1 MLTRHWGIRRHR
13 LVPATIAAALLLLSA
28 AACAPPPPPPAGNH
42 NLLLVT
48 LDTVRADFLEPYGFE
63 GRSSPNL
70 AAFAGGA
77 LLFEQAFA
85 TAPRTSPSH
94 ASILTG
100 RHPGHHGVL
109 FNGFDM
115 PVEVALG
122 ADSLTLAEHL
132 RQAGFFT
139 GGIVSAGTLDE
150 RYGFQQGF
158 DTFESEGTRK
168 ERQKPEAGGGADE
181 VTVTAL
187 RWLKKHRGERFFL
200 WIHYYEAHSPFH
212 SPPEVWEAMGMAPG
226 EIVTMESARSGEQTL
241 ASIRRSYQA
250 EIFELDA
257 EVGRLLDGLDE
268 LGLDGGTLVAM
279 VGDHGEYLG
288 EHGYFGHQELY
299 DEMLHVPMIIRS
311 PTLEPGRRP
320 ELVSTIDLAP
330 TLLGLLGVPPL
341 PGGQGVDLLDPG
353 QSPPDVVFAEW
364 RNHQPWLGQREARPR
379 DLIFSARSSSAKVIY
394 DRPFPE
400 QSMAFDIERDAGE
413 QVNLYGAGDPLRP
426 DLEEVL
432 RRHLDTMPAEALS
445 FGEMTLDPKTA
456 EMLRSLG
463 YIEAQ

>member
-1 MLTRHWGIRRHR
+1 MLACRESQLRTLFGVAMAFA
-13 LVPATIAAALLLLSA
+13 LVLLSA
-28 AACAPPPPPPAGNH
+28 PACAPPPPPPEGNH

-63 GRSSPNL
+63 GPSSPNL
-70 AAFAGGA
+70 AAFAEGA

-100 RHPGHHGVL
+100 RHPAHHGVL

-115 PVEVALG
+115 PVEVEIG
-122 ADSLTLAEHL
+122 ADSVTLAEHL
-132 RQAGFFT
+132 QRAGFFT

-150 RYGFQQGF
+150 RYGFQRGF

-168 ERQKPEAGGGADE
+168 ERQKPEVGGGADE
-181 VTVTAL
+181 VTDTAL

-200 WIHYYEAHSPFH
+200 WVHYYEAHSPFH
-212 SPPEVWEAMGMAPG
+212 SPPEVWQAMGMEPG
-226 EIVTMESARSGEQTL
+226 EIVTMESARSGEQSL
-241 ASIRRSYQA
+241 ESIRRSYQA

-257 EVGRLLDGLDE
+257 QVGRLLDGMAE
-268 LGLDGGTLVAM
+268 LGLAGGTLVAM
-279 VGDHGEYLG
+279 VSDHGEYLG
-288 EHGYFGHQELY
+288 EHGYFGHQELF

-341 PGGQGVDLLDPG
+341 AGSQGVDLLDPG
-353 QSPPDVVFAEW
+353 RVLPEWVFAEW
-364 RNHQPWLGQREARPR
+364 RNHAPWLGQREARPR
-379 DLIFSARSSSAKVIY
+379 DFIFSARSASSKMIY
-394 DRPFPE
+394 DLPFPE
-400 QSMAFDIERDAGE
+400 RSYVFDLERDAGE
-413 QVNLYGAGDPLRP
+413 SENLFGAHEGAPPDPEP
-426 DLEEVL
+426 VL
-432 RRHLDTMPAEALS
+432 RRHLDGMPQGALS
-445 FGEMTLDPKTA
+445 LGEMTLDPETL
-456 EMLRSLG
+456 EMLKSLG
-463 YIEAQ
+463 YI